1 MSLVG
6 IILFAWNLFG
16 FIILTNWVLEGPLGF
31 SHILTP
37 TGLYKYYKVN
47 YFGCFCLTL
56 LANLLCPLFTIG
68 FWFYKLCI
76 IGRKD

>member
-31 SHILTP
+31 SHIPRPNVLMPGVQRFPLP
-37 TGLYKYYKVN
+37 TITTVL
-47 YFGCFCLTL
+47 
-56 LANLLCPLFTIG
+56 
-68 FWFYKLCI
+68 
-76 IGRKD
+76 

>member
-6 IILFAWNLFG
+6 IILFGWNLIG
-16 FIILTNWVLEGPLGF
+16 LIILITWEGESNIGF

-37 TGLYKYYKVN
+37 TGLYKHYKIN
-47 YFGCFCLTL
+47 YFGCFWLIL

-68 FWFYKLCI
+68 FWFYKLCT

>member
-16 FIILTNWVLEGPLGF
+16 FIILGNWVLEGPLDF

-37 TGLYKYYKVN
+37 TGLYKHYKIN
-47 YFGCFCLTL
+47 YFGCFLLTL

-68 FWFYKLCI
+68 FWFYKLCT